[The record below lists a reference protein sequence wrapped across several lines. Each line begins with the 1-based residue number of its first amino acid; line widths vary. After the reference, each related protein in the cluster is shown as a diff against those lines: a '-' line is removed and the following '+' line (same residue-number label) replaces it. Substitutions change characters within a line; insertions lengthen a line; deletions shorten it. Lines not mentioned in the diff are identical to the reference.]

1 MEEDKTWFDDYAD
14 KVEDVEI
21 DEYDITAIPNDFNVV
36 TLQNFMESGAIRIPG
51 FQRNYVWDRT
61 RASKL
66 IESLILGIPV
76 PQIFLYEQTKNEFL
90 VIDGQ
95 QRLMSIY
102 YFIKKRFPRKDK
114 RSAIRKIFGENGGIP
129 DQYLHNDEFFEDFK
143 LHLKSSLP
151 DAKNRFHGLN
161 YPRLGDSKTQFD
173 LRPLRAIIVKQ
184 NVPAE
189 DNSSMYE
196 VFNRLNTG
204 GMNLTAQEIRAS
216 MYHSDFY
223 DMLQLKNI
231 DLRWRTIL
239 QADEPDLHAKDVEIM
254 LRGLAMLV
262 DGEAYR
268 PSMVRFLN
276 SFSRKCQTVS
286 EEDTVYFSGLLDS
299 FFASCNQ
306 LQDDAFLN
314 AGNNRFN
321 IALFEAVFHATCR
334 QAFEDKVFVNGHI
347 EPQQVR
353 ALEIDPEF
361 VAAAVEGSTHTVNVA
376 KRLARAKALVSA
388 L

>member
-276 SFSRKCQTVS
+276 SFSRKMSDCKRRRHSLFFGIARFILCLMQSASGRCVS
-286 EEDTVYFSGLLDS
+286 
-299 FFASCNQ
+299 
-306 LQDDAFLN
+306 
-314 AGNNRFN
+314 
-321 IALFEAVFHATCR
+321 
-334 QAFEDKVFVNGHI
+334 
-347 EPQQVR
+347 
-353 ALEIDPEF
+353 
-361 VAAAVEGSTHTVNVA
+361 
-376 KRLARAKALVSA
+376 
-388 L
+388 